1 MVTTVRYRR
10 RRQSSNGRAD
20 ATPARYLLNLTLV
33 PWLATWRQKP
43 RDCYDLNA
51 LVSGLEWSAPS
62 CPTRR
67 NASQKAFGTP
77 E

>member
-10 RRQSSNGRAD
+10 RRQSSNGRTD
-20 ATPARYLLNLTLV
+20 ATQGELPAKPDARAVACDVEAAAERLLR
-33 PWLATWRQKP
+33 P
-43 RDCYDLNA
+43 NA
-51 LVSGLEWSAPS
+51 LVSELECSSPS

-67 NASQKAFGTP
+67 NGPQEAFRAP